1 MRRDHPKALAPLDR
15 DIREALEFERV
26 AVFGLEEA
34 KAKARVLDRVE
45 STVGIAA
52 GTAATAGEERG
63 PGPRDGGA
71 GARLRTSPFW
81 HLATFA
87 LGAAA
92 GALAWRAVHG
102 SAPPQIVYV
111 DRDRPVAASP
121 PPPTPDAVAI
131 PTATSTPPSAPA
143 NAVSNGSP
151 GNSLAAERSLL
162 DIARS
167 AFGRGEG
174 DAALAALA
182 RHEKAF
188 PNGQLAEERE
198 ALAVRC
204 LVLTSRADEARAR
217 GARFRRR
224 YPTSVMLPAVE
235 AALGTL

>member
-1 MRRDHPKALAPLDR
+1 MRRDHPKALAPLER

-26 AVFGLEEA
+26 TVFGLEEA

-45 STVGIAA
+45 STLGIAT
-52 GTAATAGEERG
+52 GTAATAGGERG
-63 PGPRDGGA
+63 PGPGGGGA

-92 GALAWRAVHG
+92 GALAWRASHG
-102 SAPPQIVYV
+102 SAPPQVVYV
-111 DRDRPVAASP
+111 DRDRPVAAAP

-131 PTATSTPPSAPA
+131 PAAASTPPPAPA
-143 NAVSNGSP
+143 SAVSNGSP

-174 DAALAALA
+174 DLALAALA

-198 ALAVRC
+198 ALAVRS
-204 LVLTSRADEARAR
+204 LVLTARADEARAR

-224 YPTSVMLPAVE
+224 YPTSVMLPAVL